1 MKITRFKFRSL
12 RKLFFIVS
20 IVSFFAFSNVHK
32 YYVSVT
38 QLEYVEAQKSV
49 QIINRIF
56 IDDLEKLFRERYDE
70 NITLAEKNE
79 PKIIDDYTKRYL
91 TEKFTVLIDGKV
103 QDLIYIGKEYED
115 DIVYTYF
122 EIENVEKINTMEIS
136 NLILFDLYEEQQNI
150 VRTKVYT
157 KNKSFVLL
165 KENAKGVLNF

>member
-1 MKITRFKFRSL
+1 MKRIRFKFTSL
-12 RKLFFIVS
+12 LKLFLLVS
-20 IVSFFAFSNVHK
+20 LVSFFAFNSAHK

-38 QLEYVEAQKSV
+38 QLEYVESKKSV

-70 NITLAEKNE
+70 NITLAEPNE
-79 PKIIDDYTKRYL
+79 SDIIDEYTEKYL
-91 TEKFTVLIDGKV
+91 KEKFTVMIDGKV

-122 EIENVEKINTMEIS
+122 EIENIEKINTMEIS
-136 NLILFDLYEEQQNI
+136 NQVLFELYEEQQNI
-150 VRTKVYT
+150 VRAKVYD
-157 KNKSFVLL
+157 KNKSFILI